1 MQRLPAQRHRVQKVE
16 SSPKLAKVGN
26 LARHFLKRSS
36 MIRSSHMKLSIWLK
50 RRGTRRE
57 AQKVRKFCMFK
68 KLRGCQQY
76 KWTGA
81 PYSDQLSR
89 GQPKQHQDPTES
101 NCIIKENVR
110 RILTFCIFLPYLAI
124 SCHIQQG

>member
-1 MQRLPAQRHRVQKVE
+1 
-16 SSPKLAKVGN
+16 
-26 LARHFLKRSS
+26 
-36 MIRSSHMKLSIWLK
+36 
-50 RRGTRRE
+50 
-57 AQKVRKFCMFK
+57 MFK

-101 NCIIKENVR
+101 NCIVKENVR
-110 RILTFCIFLPYLAI
+110 RILTICIFLPYLAI
-124 SCHIQQG
+124 FSRVEQGLVQNLAPCTLQSPMWRHETQRAGSTNDSFLAQDALKIQIGIS